1 MRWLILG
8 GSLVE
13 KVALKGRNTT
23 FGQIDV
29 TPIVPRVPTQSMV
42 GESTSE
48 VHLLT
53 PYAKHL

>member
-1 MRWLILG
+1 MILG